1 MKKYLSFFMGCM
13 MVFAILSL
21 PVSAFENESEELQNV
36 ELLASSYFSGITVK
50 MNSLNGKPSS
60 SFNISSGSIPLGS
73 EVSGVSLNIT
83 VSSGSSPFYIVVKE
97 PNGYYDEQ
105 YVSSSGTVSFTQFNN
120 LDPTGTWQVYI
131 RTTGIV
137 STATASMTVNYTY

>member
-1 MKKYLSFFMGCM
+1 
-13 MVFAILSL
+13 
-21 PVSAFENESEELQNV
+21 
-36 ELLASSYFSGITVK
+36 
-50 MNSLNGKPSS
+50 MNSLHGKLSS

-83 VSSGSSPFYIVVKE
+83 VSSGSSQFYIVVKE

-105 YVSSSGTVSFTQFNN
+105 YASSSGTVSFTQFNN